1 MKQFHKQKGVCQK
14 EEGDRTE
21 SLKKELAEVLNSD
34 TMDDMA
40 VEKIT
45 RLLEEIEEREGTIEV
60 DCNKSWMEFQQK
72 YLPLA
77 EQERNARKQP
87 HGKKKYKKLFR
98 ISAAVAAALLCTQ
111 FAFVAIGGKGFLH
124 FDVESTDETFTI
136 TGGNH
141 LENQLKET
149 LKELKRE
156 KGISIPALGYLPQGY
171 ELEDYF
177 ILDTEVKI
185 ILTKEKEGYIKISVM
200 IEVSESGTIVIE
212 KEAVTDKFIYD
223 GIEYQLMTNYDS
235 NIIFWTKAGVGYTIT
250 STEDMNECKKIVM
263 GLKYEG

>member
-14 EEGDRTE
+14 EEGDKTE

-45 RLLEEIEEREGTIEV
+45 RLLEEIEEREGAIEV

-77 EQERNARKQP
+77 EQERIARKQS

-149 LKELKRE
+149 LRELKRE
-156 KGISIPALGYLPQGY
+156 KGISIPTLGYLPQGY
-171 ELEDYF
+171 ELED
-177 ILDTEVKI
+177 LSELSSEVY
-185 ILTKEKEGYIKISVM
+185 LLFTNENEEYIKFSIL
-200 IEVSESGTIVIE
+200 IEAPENGSMVIE
-212 KEAVTDKFIYD
+212 KDPGIEKFYHS

-235 NIIFWTKAGVGYTIT
+235 NIVFWTKAGIGYLII
-250 STEDMNECKKIVM
+250 STLDMKECKKIAT
-263 GLKYEG
+263 GLKY